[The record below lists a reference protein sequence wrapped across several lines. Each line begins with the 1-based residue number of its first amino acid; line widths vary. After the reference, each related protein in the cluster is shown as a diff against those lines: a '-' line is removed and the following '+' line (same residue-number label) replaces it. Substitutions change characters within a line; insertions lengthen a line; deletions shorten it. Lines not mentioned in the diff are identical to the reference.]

1 MEFGGSSLARWCV
14 TVTIDSASPFESSI
28 GRSSAGVAFCNESG
42 LASTRRLVW
51 FSRCCRTEL
60 ERRLVGDVAVI
71 VVPMRV
77 A

>member
-1 MEFGGSSLARWCV
+1 MEFGGSSLVRWCV
-14 TVTIDSASPFESSI
+14 TVTLNSASPFESSI
-28 GRSSAGVAFCNESG
+28 GRSSAGVAVCNESG

-51 FSRCCRTEL
+51 FSGCCRAEP
-60 ERRLVGDVAVI
+60 ERKVVEDVAVS